1 MSEAKSAQRLTKCN
15 SAFQLTINE
24 ENVVGDV
31 LNYIRS
37 LKPNYL
43 IACKEK
49 APTTGHVHFHVYVQF
64 ERSKRLSI
72 KKLLGAHVEG
82 CKGSPQQ
89 NIDYIKKD
97 GEIIA
102 EEGEPKKKGGK
113 TIQDVK
119 KMAKEERETLPIQ
132 LYNIVNKIN
141 NEEKKQIKGTEYYK
155 EVEVYWY
162 YGESGSGK
170 SRRAVK
176 EIGDAEF
183 NEVKYDGTFWHG
195 VTEECPIALYD
206 DWRDSHMKPTELINF
221 IDYHRHI
228 MNVKGGSVRN
238 NYKKIYITTLQNP
251 EEIYKNCPE
260 ETRKQWLRRIKE
272 IIYFQLEILPNA

>member
-1 MSEAKSAQRLTKCN
+1 MKGAKSAQKLSKCN

-43 IACKEK
+43 IACKEV
-49 APTTGHVHFHVYVQF
+49 APTTGHIHFHAYVQF
-64 ERSKRLSI
+64 PRSKRLCL
-72 KKLLGAHVEG
+72 KKLLGAHVES

-89 NIDYIKKD
+89 NIDYIKKE
-97 GEIIA
+97 GNIIC
-102 EEGEPKKKGGK
+102 EEGEVKKKGGK
-113 TIQDVK
+113 SIEDVK
-119 KMAKEERETLPIQ
+119 KMARTDREKLPIQ
-132 LYNIVNKIN
+132 LFNIVNKIN
-141 NEEKKQIKGTEYYK
+141 SEEDKNIKGTEYFK
-155 EVEVYWY
+155 EVEVHWY

-176 EIGDAEF
+176 EIGDELF
-183 NEVKYDGTFWHG
+183 NEVKFDGSFWHG
-195 VTEECPIALYD
+195 VTENCSIALYD

-251 EEIYKNCPE
+251 EEIYKNTPE
-260 ETRKQWLRRIKE
+260 ETKKQWLRRIKE
-272 IIYFQLEILPNA
+272 IIKFEIQ

>member
-1 MSEAKSAQRLTKCN
+1 MEAKSAQRLTKCN
-15 SAFQLTINE
+15 SAFQLTIND

-31 LNYIRS
+31 LNYVRS

-49 APTTGHVHFHVYVQF
+49 APTTGHIHFHAYVQF

-97 GEIIA
+97 GDIIC
-102 EEGEPKKKGGK
+102 EEGEVKKKGGK

-119 KMAKEERETLPIQ
+119 KMAPKEREQLPIQ
-132 LYNIVNKIN
+132 LFNIVNKIN

-183 NEVKYDGTFWHG
+183 NEVKYDGSFWHG

-272 IIYFQLEILPNA
+272 IIKFEITN